1 MRFIAGRA
9 IFRHAVMV
17 MITVAQPPVMIS
29 DQLWVHLSQPR
40 LIASGFVDFH
50 HRPRRQTRL
59 GVALIPVG
67 TVPAALGARVIGN
80 KIGNKTGIPGT
91 QRIAGL
97 DLKRKHRTDIV
108 FRHLRIEM
116 GHRVRLFPGVPW
128 PGLITREPAA
138 GHRRRDRIKLHR
150 ACRTAPVTVKGLDG
164 FYRHAFLC
172 FCRVC
177 VGQPFIQIPFP
188 ALFTCGEISVRMEEN
203 IGDFRLF
210 LLHFGGSQQMR
221 IGGVNRSGSGDVRLA
236 GKLMTLDGRLHRQRF
251 VDLIL

>member
-17 MITVAQPPVMIS
+17 MITVAQPPVIIS

-67 TVPAALGARVIGN
+67 TLPAALGARVIGN
-80 KIGNKTGIPGT
+80 KIGNKTGIPWT

-128 PGLITREPAA
+128 PGLLPENQRPVTDGVTESNFIAPAA
-138 GHRRRDRIKLHR
+138 PRQLPLRVSMAFTATRSCAFV
-150 ACRTAPVTVKGLDG
+150 AC
-164 FYRHAFLC
+164 
-172 FCRVC
+172 
-177 VGQPFIQIPFP
+177 
-188 ALFTCGEISVRMEEN
+188 ALVSPLFKYPSQRSSLAVR
-203 IGDFRLF
+203 
-210 LLHFGGSQQMR
+210 
-221 IGGVNRSGSGDVRLA
+221 
-236 GKLMTLDGRLHRQRF
+236 
-251 VDLIL
+251 